1 MADESHSFS
10 TARTRLED
18 IVSQVRKK
26 DTSLEKSLDLLE
38 EGVRLANACTELIDR
53 QDWTSGVVPVGAA
66 EPGAEVIEGAEAI
79 AESAG
84 APVVEADAAPAAGEV
99 EATATE
105 LDSAAETDE
114 VPQFDPAPEFF
125 DADDVWADESEPVT
139 AEGSDDPSM
148 AEG

>member
-38 EGVRLANACTELIDR
+38 EGVKLANACTELIDR
-53 QDWTSGVVPVGAA
+53 QDWTSGVTPASTA
-66 EPGAEVIEGAEAI
+66 EPAAEVIEGAEAI
-79 AESAG
+79 TQSAG
-84 APVVEADAAPAAGEV
+84 AGAVETDETPTAGEA
-99 EATATE
+99 EATGVE
-105 LDSAAETDE
+105 RDSAAETDE

-125 DADDVWADESEPVT
+125 DADDVWADESEPVA

>member
-1 MADESHSFS
+1 MADESYSFS

-53 QDWTSGVVPVGAA
+53 QDWTSGVTPAEAQPPADSVEAA
-66 EPGAEVIEGAEAI
+66 EGAEAI
-79 AESAG
+79 AESADTP
-84 APVVEADAAPAAGEV
+84 AVEASEASVADVEV
-99 EATATE
+99 TATE
-105 LDSAAETDE
+105 SDPTAETDE

-125 DADDVWADESEPVT
+125 DADDVWADESES
-139 AEGSDDPSM
+139 AAMESDDPSM
-148 AEG
+148 SEG